1 MELLEKENIT
11 VPHYVQP
18 KFLSFIITV
27 HDKEEKKDENAN
39 EHPAKRLDA
48 STSETPQ
55 SKSDSKNDV
64 AQMPSQNEE
73 KQNGNLPNIMDVKS
87 ISKPQLPELKEVQS
101 FGSVDL
107 IPVSS
112 TSVSELKVH
121 EKPVKNFVEIT
132 PLPNKKTDKTHS
144 NSESPCELVQLKEK
158 QTKIQGMFLLSS
170 SISSVQINK

>member
-55 SKSDSKNDV
+55 SKTDSKNDV
-64 AQMPSQNEE
+64 AQIPSQNEE

-112 TSVSELKVH
+112 TSVSDLKVH

-132 PLPNKKTDKTHS
+132 PLPNKQTDKTHS
-144 NSESPCELVQLKEK
+144 KSESPCELVQLKEK
-158 QTKIQGMFLLSS
+158 PTNIQGMLFVEF
-170 SISSVQINK
+170 I